1 LADKHLKKYNTTESD
16 DPLEAFR
23 SIHFKKDPRTN
34 SEKLQNS
41 VAEAGQETRS
51 VNQVVKLVNLHINEK
66 VKKLEKLK
74 EASKRFDEELNM
86 FTGGMNEQEKT
97 PDVRAAPSQ
106 NLQPAQNNESE
117 INAVTNDL
125 VGLINKYG
133 FDKLSIA
140 LDKIISQ
147 NPQLNK

>member
-1 LADKHLKKYNTTESD
+1 MTEKHLKKYVTDESD
-16 DPLEAFR
+16 DPMNAFR
-23 SIHFKKDPRTN
+23 SVHFKKDTKTKPDN
-34 SEKLQNS
+34 LQNS

-86 FTGGMNEQEKT
+86 FTSGFNEQKSEQNNK
-97 PDVRAAPSQ
+97 VSQ
-106 NLQPAQNNESE
+106 NTTPQQPPANESD
-117 INAVTNDL
+117 IYAVTNDL
-125 VGLINKYG
+125 VVLINKYG
-133 FDKLSIA
+133 FEKLSMA